1 MTRSPEADLQ
11 FIQFSA
17 KQARREAQKAATEKN
32 KMTKDITKL
41 IKEGKMDQARQ
52 KARILLAK
60 ESIAQQMDQA
70 ADMAELSVA
79 QIQANNAMNRMTTM
93 MQQSSRT
100 MSRAQKQTNPER
112 VRPALF
118 SCFHPSPHS
127 PLTPILTVQSAFFAD
142 MSMYPQ
148 TLLTLEQF
156 RNQNEEY
163 AMNNT
168 IYQDA
173 MTQSTSVQVSDDAVG
188 ELLGKLADDAG
199 VELSQ
204 ELASA
209 SASKDEP
216 VKETAAAEPTPEQE
230 DALQQRLRALRA

>member
-1 MTRSPEADLQ
+1 M
-11 FIQFSA
+11 
-17 KQARREAQKAATEKN
+17 
-32 KMTKDITKL
+32 
-41 IKEGKMDQARQ
+41 
-52 KARILLAK
+52 
-60 ESIAQQMDQA
+60 
-70 ADMAELSVA
+70 
-79 QIQANNAMNRMTTM
+79 
-93 MQQSSRT
+93 
-100 MSRAQKQTNPER
+100 
-112 VRPALF
+112 
-118 SCFHPSPHS
+118 
-127 PLTPILTVQSAFFAD
+127 
-142 MSMYPQ
+142 Q

-163 AMNNT
+163 AMNNN

-216 VKETAAAEPTPEQE
+216 VREAAAAEPTPEQE